1 MLDKF
6 KNSARNFLRPFYSPI
21 TSALRRRLG
30 RNYETHPEME
40 LPLAFD
46 YVQLDV
52 ERHLH
57 DYLNVQ
63 PREISQIVIVG
74 ALDASEVV
82 RMERIYPKARFRCF
96 EPNPNYYQNLLTK
109 FSEKPNVSISNFA
122 LGKVPGKATFYELP
136 FPGNGS
142 LLEPDV
148 RKWAS
153 SNKVAEGNVRSF
165 EVQVSTL
172 DREAAD
178 FGSIDLLWMDVQGAE
193 GDVLGGAAETLKRT
207 KSIFVEVALVMSSYK
222 GGVLF
227 DEIRTKLESQN
238 FRCLGLGICWWN
250 GTGNA
255 FFVRDFEK
263 CVAQSFK

>member
-1 MLDKF
+1 MIDQLKKMF
-6 KNSARNFLRPFYSPI
+6 FPLARPFYLPI

-30 RNYETHPEME
+30 RNYENHPEME

-57 DYLNVQ
+57 NYLNVQ
-63 PREISQIVIVG
+63 PRDISQILIVG
-74 ALDASEVV
+74 ALDANEVV
-82 RMERIYPKARFRCF
+82 RMERIYTQARFRCF
-96 EPNPNYYQNLLTK
+96 EPNPNYYQNIVRK
-109 FSEKPNVSISNFA
+109 FSGKPNVSISNFA
-122 LGKVPGKATFYELP
+122 LGKVPGKATFYEP
-136 FPGNGS
+136 PYPGNGS
-142 LLEPDV
+142 LLEPDI

-153 SNKVAEGNVRSF
+153 SNKVPEGNVTSF
-165 EVQVSTL
+165 EVRVSTL

-178 FGSIDLLWMDVQGAE
+178 LPSIDLLLIDVQGAE
-193 GDVLGGAAETLKRT
+193 GEVLGGAAETLKRT
-207 KSIFVEVALVMSSYK
+207 KSVFIEVALVMSAYK

-227 DEIRTKLESQN
+227 DEIRTKLESRN

-255 FFVRDFEK
+255 FFVKDFEK